1 MRLFFMGLACWAGVC
16 CMSGMAQ
23 AASPRFANTSPLG
36 AQRGTELDV
45 FLRGDR
51 LDDAEELLL
60 YDSGMQVLSFE
71 VVTDE
76 AIKKRGDRVKVRLKI
91 DPTCRLGSQRMRVR
105 TKTGLSELVN
115 FHVGALPVIDEAE
128 PNTDFTTPQVVQKNS
143 TVSGKITPED
153 VDYFVI
159 EAKKGERISAE
170 IFGQRFGLSDGTNFF
185 DPYVAIL
192 NSERFELAVS
202 DDSPL
207 IWNDATVSVIAPA
220 DGKYYVQVRD
230 ASYNGDGN
238 AYYMLNIGNFPR
250 PLASL
255 PSGGKP
261 GQTLDVTFLGDV
273 TGPITRKVTLP
284 TEVPVDGFWLEVQ
297 DEQGVAPSSM
307 PFRIVDLENA
317 IEKEPN
323 QDVATA
329 SPATVPGA
337 MNGVIQEKGDVD
349 YFKFSATKGQ
359 VLQFEVYA
367 RRLRTGLDPV
377 LNIVRA
383 RDGATLAGDDDAR
396 RPDSALKYTIPEDGE
411 YAIVI
416 RDHLRNGDPTYAY
429 RVEVAAVQPSLYAE
443 PVELARYV
451 QSQLIIPQGGGYG
464 IIANIQRTDFGGP
477 VNFRS
482 VELPPGVK
490 MVCPENWRND
500 GTATVAFYA
509 DENAPLSGKFAA
521 IEGFLD
527 DPNQT
532 ATKISGPLRQDVLM
546 IRARNNDRVWE
557 ERMNR
562 LPIVVVEKAPFKCW
576 IEAPTIPIVKDGSM
590 NLKIRCEKA
599 AGWDEEI
606 RLIMLQNP
614 PGVSSNGS
622 AVIAKGATE
631 TEMAVNASTGAAV
644 RENMVAVRCL
654 INHAGGS
661 YEYLTPLVPLR
672 IEDQYV
678 KFEFAQGAV
687 EQGKE
692 IPYLVKVE
700 KVKDFTGEAI
710 AELVGLPAKATAE
723 KVKFNKDATEIVFT
737 IKTAADTPQG
747 MTQNLQCRVE
757 VPENGQMILHNL
769 GSGKL
774 RVDKPAPPPK
784 EPEATQP
791 MPMPMQPAAPAAPAP
806 PKPLSR
812 LEQLRLQ
819 QQQKA
824 AGK

>member
-1 MRLFFMGLACWAGVC
+1 MRLFSPSVACWAAVFCLSGV
-16 CMSGMAQ
+16 AL
-23 AASPRFANTSPLG
+23 AASPRFTHTSPLG
-36 AQRGTELDV
+36 GQRGTELDV

-60 YDSGMQVLSFE
+60 YDSGMQVLSLE
-71 VVTDE
+71 VVQDE
-76 AIKKRGDRVKVRLKI
+76 KLKKQGERVKVRLKI
-91 DPTCRLGSQRMRVR
+91 DPTCRLGAQRMRVR

-115 FHVGALPVIDEAE
+115 FHVGSLPVVDEAE
-128 PNTDFTTPQVVQKNS
+128 PNTDFAAPQIIQKNT
-143 TVSGKITPED
+143 TVAGKITAED
-153 VDYFVI
+153 VDYYVV

-192 NSERFELAVS
+192 NSERFEMVVS

-207 IWNDATVSVIAPA
+207 LWNDATVSIIAPT

-238 AYYMLNIGNFPR
+238 AHYLLHVGNFPR
-250 PLASL
+250 PLACL
-255 PSGGKP
+255 PAGGKP

-284 TEVPVDGFWLEVQ
+284 TEIPVDGYWLEVQ

-307 PFRIVDLENA
+307 PFRVVDLENVV
-317 IEKEPN
+317 EQEPN
-323 QDVATA
+323 QDVAKA
-329 SPATVPGA
+329 SPAAIPGA

-349 YFKFSATKGQ
+349 YFKFTAKKGQ
-359 VLQFEVYA
+359 EFQFEVYA
-367 RRLRTGLDPV
+367 RRLRSGLDPV
-377 LNIVRA
+377 LSIIRG
-383 RDGATLAGDDDAR
+383 RDGATLARDDDAR
-396 RPDSALKYTIPEDGE
+396 RPDSALKYKFPEDGE
-411 YAIVI
+411 YAVMIH
-416 RDHLRNGDPTYAY
+416 DHLRNGSPTYSY
-429 RVEVAAVQPSLYAE
+429 RVEVSPVQPELHAE

-464 IIANIQRTDFGGP
+464 IIANIQRREFGGP
-477 VNFRS
+477 VDFRS
-482 VELPPGVK
+482 VELPAGVK
-490 MVCPENWRND
+490 MICPENWQGD

-509 DENAPLSGKFAA
+509 DENAPLSGRFAT
-521 IEGFLD
+521 IEGFLN
-527 DPNQT
+527 DPKQ
-532 ATKISGPLRQDVLM
+532 ADKKIAGRLRQDVLM

-576 IEAPTIPIVKDGSM
+576 IEPPTIPVVKNGSM
-590 NLKIRCEKA
+590 NLKIRCERSE
-599 AGWDEEI
+599 GWDEEI

-631 TEMAVNASTGAAV
+631 SQMAINASNGATV
-644 RENMVAVRCL
+644 RENMVAIRC
-654 INHAGGS
+654 ITSYAGGS
-661 YEYLTPLVPLR
+661 YEYLTPLAPLR
-672 IEDQYV
+672 IEEPYV

-692 IPYLVKVE
+692 IPYLVKIE
-700 KVKDFTGEAI
+700 QIKEFTGEAI

-723 KVKFNKDATEIVFT
+723 KVKFNKETAEIVFT
-737 IKTAADTPQG
+737 IKTAEDTPPG
-747 MTQNLQCRVE
+747 MTKNLQCRVDI
-757 VPENGQMILHNL
+757 PENGQMILHNL
-769 GSGKL
+769 GSGNL

-784 EPEATQP
+784 TPEPTKQEVK
-791 MPMPMQPAAPAAPAP
+791 PAPTAAAP